1 MCADAAASV
10 GASERRKD
18 GESLAEALAAL
29 DERKR
34 ELDGRLLTRDVFAP
48 ARRNLRILADHHSC
62 AIEGNTLTLE
72 ETAEYL
78 RSGTRPPGKPEREV
92 LEIRGHDDAV
102 ETVEEALRTDRP
114 LTEEFLLRLH
124 RVLMS
129 PVVTHEAA
137 SSGLPPPSTRPVGGY
152 KTVPNSVRTARGEK
166 VFIPPAGTPEAMRD
180 LLAWLDAQRD
190 AGAHPVTVAGEF
202 HWRFVEIHPFYDGNG
217 RMARLLMNLLLR
229 QRGYPEAVFRVQERD
244 RYLEHLDRAETEGLR
259 GFLGFVADHCRC
271 AVDLYVRCGRGE
283 TVEEPDE
290 PDSGIAAFPARVRRD
305 GRAGAVTVGA
315 TSAYGSSR

>member
-1 MCADAAASV
+1 MSADAAAST
-10 GASERRKD
+10 GIPARRED

-34 ELDGRLLTRDVFAP
+34 ELGALPLTSEILAP

-78 RSGTRPPGKPEREV
+78 RSGTGPSGKPEREV
-92 LEIRGHDDAV
+92 LEVRGHDDAV
-102 ETVEEALRTDRP
+102 GVLEEALRTDRP

-129 PVVTHEAA
+129 PVVEQEAA
-137 SSGLPPPSTRPVGGY
+137 SSGLPPPSTRPVGRY
-152 KTVPNSVRTARGEK
+152 KTVPNSVRTLRGQE
-166 VFIPPAGTPEAMRD
+166 VFTPPAATPRAMCD

-190 AGAHPVTVAGEF
+190 PGAHPVTVAGEF

-217 RMARLLMNLLLR
+217 RMARLLMNLILR
-229 QRGYPEAVFRVQERD
+229 RRGYPEAVFRVQERD
-244 RYLEHLDRAETEGLR
+244 LYFEHLGRTETEGLP
-259 GFLGFVADHCRC
+259 GFLVFVAAYCRC
-271 AVDLYVRCGRGE
+271 AMDLYVRCGRGE
-283 TVEEPDE
+283 TVEEADDADLE
-290 PDSGIAAFPARVRRD
+290 ITAFGRRFRPED
-305 GRAGAVTVGA
+305 RAGSATGA
-315 TSAYGSSR
+315 RSPCGSSR